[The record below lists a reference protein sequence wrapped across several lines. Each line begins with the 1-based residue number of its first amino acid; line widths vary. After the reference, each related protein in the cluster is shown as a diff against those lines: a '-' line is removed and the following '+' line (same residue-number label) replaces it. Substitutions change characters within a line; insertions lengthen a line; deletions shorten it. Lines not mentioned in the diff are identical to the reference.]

1 MANTMTLIA
10 TSTVG
15 AGGTSSIS
23 FSDIPQ
29 TYTDLKILASTRDT
43 RNSPG
48 PGYLQLTLNGSS
60 SNFTYRFVGYYNSG
74 PGDPGGTQAGSGAGN
89 YVSFAAGIDNQSS
102 GSYGN
107 NEIHIAR
114 YASNLYKLIS
124 TEGVNQTNGAYPVWT
139 NLHSTIWKT
148 TSAVTSLSLV
158 PGSGTFMQHTTV
170 DLYGIKNS

>member
-48 PGYLQLTLNGSS
+48 PGYLQLTFNGSS
-60 SNFTYRFVGYYNSG
+60 SDFSYRYFGYYNSG
-74 PGDPGGTQAGSGAGN
+74 PGDTGGNVAGSGGGG
-89 YVSFAAGIDNQSS
+89 YVSFAAGIDSQMANSF
-102 GSYGN
+102 GN
-107 NEIHIAR
+107 NEIYISR
-114 YASNLYKLIS
+114 YTSNRYKLVGS
-124 TEGVNQTNGAYPVWT
+124 NGVNENNSSYPVWL
-139 NLHSTIWKT
+139 NVHSTIWRT
-148 TSAVTSLSLV
+148 TAAITSLSII
-158 PGSGTFMQHTTV
+158 PGSGTFMQHTSV
-170 DLYGIKNS
+170 SLYGIKNS